1 MRALVPTSWAVQQEV
16 LDDRAKQRLSTFRV
30 RASSHEVSIS
40 SIECVPE

>member
-1 MRALVPTSWAVQQEV
+1 VIEAVQQEV